1 MGRSNTTSSRVLE
14 VADLVA
20 ELASAPARGRA
31 RKSRLY
37 LWLLR
42 NHDHLVREFEQN
54 PPAWG
59 RLAAILGSR
68 GVLDGDGKP
77 PTARGARGAWYRV
90 RREVAATRSRSVG
103 TATGITFHTLPVADA
118 AAPPLPAAPPV
129 TIQLDEDGPAR
140 PRFKLASLRNATPAD
155 GPPEADHSPA
165 AKEPKPATPQPQKF
179 DDVMAEFLGRS
190 PTQSEGNE

>member
-1 MGRSNTTSSRVLE
+1 M
-14 VADLVA
+14 A

-59 RLAAILGSR
+59 RLASILGSR

-90 RREVAATRSRSVG
+90 RREVAASRGRGPGS
-103 TATGITFHTLPVADA
+103 AEGITFHTLPPAETA
-118 AAPPLPAAPPV
+118 ARPLPVAPPV
-129 TIQLDEDGPAR
+129 TIQLDEGTPAR

-155 GPPEADHSPA
+155 GPPTADHSPA
-165 AKEPKPATPQPQKF
+165 AEKPKRAGPQPQKF

-190 PTQSEGNE
+190 STQSEGNE